1 MRAFSDPSAMQPHT
15 LGSVALYGTWYPSPS
30 KTMKSLEMRGFVLVD
45 FVVLDATRPV
55 DIGSTPTEISHDRCS
70 GVSYL
75 EKGIKGF
82 VGLS

>member
-1 MRAFSDPSAMQPHT
+1 
-15 LGSVALYGTWYPSPS
+15 
-30 KTMKSLEMRGFVLVD
+30 MKSLEMRGFVLVD